1 MTPYAHDDRC
11 LILENTFQV
20 LQKPLAKLSEDQRLT
35 AYARLT
41 VLIMDWA
48 ARRLEKPLAILA
60 FEIVDEVLD
69 G

>member
-1 MTPYAHDDRC
+1 MTPYANDERC

-20 LQKPLAKLSEDQRLT
+20 LQKPLAKLSEDQKLT

-41 VLIMDWA
+41 VLFMDWA
-48 ARRLEKPLAILA
+48 ARRLDKSLAILA